1 MRNMVEHLDGFVFE
15 NTLRLLLQLE
25 VCRVDGAMSELPL
38 RLAPTS
44 VYYPFAICSL
54 RAATGPR
61 KTVEAMPCE

>member
-1 MRNMVEHLDGFVFE
+1 VLTVP
-15 NTLRLLLQLE
+15 
-25 VCRVDGAMSELPL
+25 AMSELLL

-61 KTVEAMPCE
+61 KDVEAMPCE